1 METNVLRKMGKI
13 GLCFA
18 VCFLAIGFFITTGC
32 QKKEKE
38 YNIDPADLTDDVL
51 QNVKFASDMIEVDKD
66 SLATLYTI
74 DDGIEVKAY
83 IAGGTIADEIVVFTA
98 PDKEASGR
106 MLKHAETY
114 IQDRIEAFSEYAPAE
129 VAKLQK
135 SYTEQKGKYVVVC
148 ITDDIDN
155 AKEIINRHF

>member
-1 METNVLRKMGKI
+1 METSILRKMGKI
-13 GLCFA
+13 GLCF
-18 VCFLAIGFFITTGC
+18 VCCFLTVGLFFTTGC
-32 QKKEKE
+32 QGQEKE
-38 YNIDPADLTDDVL
+38 YNIDPVKLTDDVL

-66 SLATLYTI
+66 SLSTLYTI

-98 PDKEASGR
+98 QDADASGR
-106 MLKHAETY
+106 MLEHAKAY
-114 IQDRIEAFSEYAPAE
+114 IQDRTEAFSEYAPAE

-135 SYTEQKGKYVVVC
+135 SYTVQKGKYVVVC

-155 AKEIINRHF
+155 AKEIINKHF